1 MKKAFTFA
9 LGLIRESFS
18 RFRNPMVISFSVIN
32 YVVSMRF
39 PAGCGEPYLF
49 YVTPETETAA
59 PFTGH
64 GGWIEVF
71 LFKSGIV

>member
-9 LGLIRESFS
+9 LGLIRELFS

-49 YVTPETETAA
+49 YMVLPPKETAV
-59 PFTGH
+59 PVSGH
-64 GGWIEVF
+64 GGRFEVF
-71 LFKSGIV
+71 LF